1 MNYGRPQRIYNDEVV
16 GMFENKRNG
25 ALLALSQ
32 TFRNVKQFIRAD
44 MITNQSACWASL
56 SMKVKVLS
64 SLLRITID
72 ILCMKEN
79 LQ

>member
-1 MNYGRPQRIYNDEVV
+1 MGDPNDEVV

-44 MITNQSACWASL
+44 MACIFWLCVFEIVQKTSCILPFLLDIYNCLLASSKVALFKQS
-56 SMKVKVLS
+56 
-64 SLLRITID
+64 I
-72 ILCMKEN
+72 
-79 LQ
+79 

>member
-1 MNYGRPQRIYNDEVV
+1 MGDPNNEVV

-44 MITNQSACWASL
+44 MMGIFLCS
-56 SMKVKVLS
+56 VLQHS
-64 SLLRITID
+64 
-72 ILCMKEN
+72 CKAH
-79 LQ
+79 